1 MKKRTGCGKIQV
13 SFIKKGL
20 SDRNHRSELEI
31 MWHMSNVLNEELT
44 SREDEKQDGADDL
57 LSKLVA
63 AKLKCLPQKQEY
75 RLNKTWN

>member
-1 MKKRTGCGKIQV
+1 
-13 SFIKKGL
+13 
-20 SDRNHRSELEI
+20 
-31 MWHMSNVLNEELT
+31 MSNVLNEELT

-75 RLNKTWN
+75 RLNKT